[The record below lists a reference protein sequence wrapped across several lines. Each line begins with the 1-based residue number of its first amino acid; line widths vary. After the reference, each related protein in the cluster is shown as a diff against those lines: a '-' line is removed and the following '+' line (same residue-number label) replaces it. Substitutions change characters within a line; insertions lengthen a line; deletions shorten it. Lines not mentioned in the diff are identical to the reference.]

1 MIILTIVYVFTDL
14 TENQNDKLEL
24 HDLEYILEEIETDWY
39 KFGIQLKI
47 KHHVLNRID
56 EDHSATGTSRKFSKM
71 LQHWLRNES
80 EPSWNK
86 VCVALNRIG
95 DYKNIERHIAT
106 TYNISL

>member
-1 MIILTIVYVFTDL
+1 MFTDL
-14 TENQNDKLEL
+14 TEKQNNKPELRDLVHSLE
-24 HDLEYILEEIETDWY
+24 IIETNWH

-47 KHHVLNRID
+47 KPHVLNRID
-56 EDHSATGTSRKFSKM
+56 KDYTDTSRKFSEI

-95 DYKNIERHIAT
+95 DYKNLEQHIAT